1 MYLFKINKKII
12 LLEVDNMEE
21 KQENSISAV
30 QRDEEKDQPEFE
42 IPPGTYRIDE
52 EGKFHSAID
61 WQPILGQMK
70 WEEVHKLIENW
81 GKRGTSE
88 RKINLA
94 GMYILVF
101 VTIAIAGI
109 LAFYEILEGQAI
121 AGFLGAAIG
130 YLLSRSNLK

>member
-1 MYLFKINKKII
+1 
-12 LLEVDNMEE
+12 VDNMEE
-21 KQENSISAV
+21 KQESSISPA
-30 QRDEEKDQPEFE
+30 QKDEEEVQPEAE
-42 IPPGTYRIDE
+42 SKILPGTYRIDK
-52 EGKFHSAID
+52 EGKFYPAID
-61 WQPILGQMK
+61 WQPILGQIK
-70 WEEVHKLIENW
+70 WEEVHRLIENW

-88 RKINLA
+88 RIINLA

-130 YLLSRSNLK
+130 YLLSRGNFKES

>member
-1 MYLFKINKKII
+1 
-12 LLEVDNMEE
+12 MEE
-21 KQENSISAV
+21 KQESSISPA
-30 QRDEEKDQPEFE
+30 QKDEEKVQPEAE
-42 IPPGTYRIDE
+42 SKIIPGTYRIDK
-52 EGKFHSAID
+52 EGEFYPAID
-61 WQPILGQMK
+61 WQPILGQIK
-70 WEEVHKLIENW
+70 WDEVHKLIENW

-88 RKINLA
+88 RIINLA

-130 YLLSRSNLK
+130 YLLSRGNIKES

>member
-1 MYLFKINKKII
+1 M
-12 LLEVDNMEE
+12 DNMEE
-21 KQENSISAV
+21 KQESSISPA
-30 QRDEEKDQPEFE
+30 QKDEEKVQPEAE
-42 IPPGTYRIDE
+42 SKIIPGTYRIDK
-52 EGKFHSAID
+52 EGEFYPAID
-61 WQPILGQMK
+61 WQPILGQIK
-70 WEEVHKLIENW
+70 WEEIHKLIENW

-88 RKINLA
+88 RIINLA

-130 YLLSRSNLK
+130 YLLSRGNFKES

>member
-1 MYLFKINKKII
+1 
-12 LLEVDNMEE
+12 MEE
-21 KQENSISAV
+21 KQESSISPA
-30 QRDEEKDQPEFE
+30 QKDEEKVQPEAE
-42 IPPGTYRIDE
+42 SKIIPGTYRIDK
-52 EGKFHSAID
+52 EGEFYPAID
-61 WQPILGQMK
+61 WQPILGQIK
-70 WEEVHKLIENW
+70 WDEVHKLIENW

-88 RKINLA
+88 RIINLA

>member
-1 MYLFKINKKII
+1 
-12 LLEVDNMEE
+12 MEE
-21 KQENSISAV
+21 KQESSISPA
-30 QRDEEKDQPEFE
+30 QKDEEKVQPEAE
-42 IPPGTYRIDE
+42 SKIIPGTYRIDK
-52 EGKFHSAID
+52 EGEFYPAID
-61 WQPILGQMK
+61 WQPILGQIK
-70 WEEVHKLIENW
+70 WDEVHKLIENW

-88 RKINLA
+88 RIINLA

-130 YLLSRSNLK
+130 YLLSRGNFKES

>member
-1 MYLFKINKKII
+1 
-12 LLEVDNMEE
+12 MEE
-21 KQENSISAV
+21 KQESSISPA
-30 QRDEEKDQPEFE
+30 QKDEEKVQPEAE
-42 IPPGTYRIDE
+42 SKIIPGTYRIDK
-52 EGKFHSAID
+52 EGEFYPAID
-61 WQPILGQMK
+61 WQPILGQIK
-70 WEEVHKLIENW
+70 WEEIHKLIENW

-88 RKINLA
+88 RIINLA

-130 YLLSRSNLK
+130 YLLSRGNFKES